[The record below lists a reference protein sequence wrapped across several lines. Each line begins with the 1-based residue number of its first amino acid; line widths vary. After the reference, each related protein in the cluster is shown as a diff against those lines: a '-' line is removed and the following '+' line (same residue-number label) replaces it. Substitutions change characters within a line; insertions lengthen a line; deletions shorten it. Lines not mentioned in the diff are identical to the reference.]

1 MTGEARAGNR
11 RQSPAARSD
20 ETRINAGQTGPRPER
35 GVRVGHAR
43 KSALRA
49 PEGASNV
56 ETRKKGRWVG
66 RKPGVAAIHPGK
78 DEGGNC
84 DDANAWNTEK
94 EIGGRR
100 KIGVGVTT
108 GR

>member
-43 KSALRA
+43 KSAQAESGGSRLWKPNPDLRKTL
-49 PEGASNV
+49 S
-56 ETRKKGRWVG
+56 
-66 RKPGVAAIHPGK
+66 
-78 DEGGNC
+78 
-84 DDANAWNTEK
+84 
-94 EIGGRR
+94 
-100 KIGVGVTT
+100 
-108 GR
+108 